1 MTSSPAPDEY
11 FSTRMKALVFS
22 LRDESLAIQKLILNY
37 TFMKFQV
44 KMVFP
49 ADKIIVSLRNNHD
62 IHEISGKYD
71 MCHNHQV
78 CKPA

>member
-37 TFMKFQV
+37 TFMKF
-44 KMVFP
+44 
-49 ADKIIVSLRNNHD
+49 
-62 IHEISGKYD
+62 
-71 MCHNHQV
+71 
-78 CKPA
+78 